1 MPAINTNFSNQKQ
14 SGLLQFHNNGS
25 KNENGDDNLSV
36 KMLDD
41 DNSSFGSRCINTL
54 QSAPRLDSY
63 RKSALHLSAKRSSIE
78 MEDANETNEANGDK
92 SMTTSEQ
99 KKK

>member
-1 MPAINTNFSNQKQ
+1 MPAINQNFSNNKECGGSQIP
-14 SGLLQFHNNGS
+14 NNGS
-25 KNENGDDNLSV
+25 KNEIGDDNLSV

-63 RKSALHLSAKRSSIE
+63 RRSALHLSAKRSSIE
-78 MEDANETNEANGDK
+78 MEDTNGEKN
-92 SMTTSEQ
+92 TTPSDQ
-99 KKK
+99 KEK